1 MRLPN
6 LVEHDTLHEV
16 IYNLQIIIIQE
27 SPPPRIFNDHISIQ
41 VSQQSMSW
49 IPLLNIKCHPDTQ
62 LFLCSLFSPVYC
74 DDDHDD
80 HDEHDV
86 HRIMTQ
92 VCLERPI
99 YPCRSLCLGVRQG
112 CQGRMEA
119 YGFPW
124 SVLLNWSLD
133 SIWYF
138 YSSLVSIS
146 LWYMH
151 VTWYLVLV
159 LFDKERA
166 SGHSKSVTHNRCI
179 LYLFVSFSFSFRKV
193 MFAFVFPQASNARLC
208 QVPAGQRHV
217 HHRPVGQAGQQQ
229 GRQQSR

>member
-1 MRLPN
+1 M
-6 LVEHDTLHEV
+6 T
-16 IYNLQIIIIQE
+16 II
-27 SPPPRIFNDHISIQ
+27 
-41 VSQQSMSW
+41 W
-49 IPLLNIKCHPDTQ
+49 
-62 LFLCSLFSPVYC
+62 
-74 DDDHDD
+74 
-80 HDEHDV
+80 
-86 HRIMTQ
+86 IMTQ

-124 SVLLNWSLD
+124 SVLWIGHWTVFGTFIHPWSAYGTCMLLGTWF
-133 SIWYF
+133 WYF
-138 YSSLVSIS
+138 LIN
-146 LWYMH
+146 W
-151 VTWYLVLV
+151 
-159 LFDKERA
+159 ERA
-166 SGHSKSVTHNRCI
+166 IYHSKSITLNWYI

-229 GRQQSR
+229 GRQQSRWVIFVSFIVLSLSKIAFRRRENTRTTDHPKNYQQSEMRKNWSRKKKNKSRSLKISVLIITITITKQE